1 MRSRPGDLAPDREAS
16 RIARRRP
23 WALLLVLVAG
33 AVAVL
38 SFSPP
43 GSAAL
48 RVLEAEAL
56 ESTIV
61 ERVNAVR
68 ARRGLRPLAVN
79 GTLKT
84 AAASHVFGMARAGY
98 FSHSWLG
105 GVPFERWIRWY
116 WPGGPYTT
124 WSAGEN
130 LFRGTPRATSAYI
143 VRAWMA
149 SPEHRANLLDRR
161 WGLIGVGAVL
171 AVNARGPY
179 TGRIALIVSSVFGN
193 RS

>member
-1 MRSRPGDLAPDREAS
+1 MRSRPGDLVPDREAP
-16 RIARRRP
+16 RIAGKRWWLP
-23 WALLLVLVAG
+23 LLILVVS
-33 AVAVL
+33 AVA
-38 SFSPP
+38 STAFSTPS
-43 GSAAL
+43 SAAL

-68 ARRGLRPLAVN
+68 VRRGLRPLAVS
-79 GTLKT
+79 GTLQT
-84 AAASHVFGMARAGY
+84 AAGSHVFGMARAGY
-98 FSHSWLG
+98 FSHSWLR

-116 WPGGPYTT
+116 WPGGSYSS

-130 LFRGTPRATSAYI
+130 LFHGTPRATAGYI
-143 VRAWMA
+143 VRAWMRSA
-149 SPEHRANLLDRR
+149 GHRENLLDRR
-161 WGLIGVGAVL
+161 WGVIGVGAVL

-179 TGRIALIVSSVFGN
+179 TGRIALIVSSVFGS